1 MSATIIYSIDS
12 GVAPFQVYLLGTDK
26 PMQLRLSLGT
36 YTFENVICGEYVI
49 RIIDD
54 KDCVFDIPASYP
66 CPATTTTSTTEEPI
80 VTTTT
85 TPVHTT
91 TTTTEEP
98 LEEYPCNYLI
108 NYYGYDYE
116 KSISINLG
124 TDLGAVLFNF
134 NFFYIPVK
142 VIIEFDGVEVINT
155 GYRGNPTYQALLDAA
170 LTDLGQPTETINP
183 DSQSTLVFTKSSAVA
198 HATMTI
204 YTPIDGAIASLRL
217 RCPVEIV
224 ETWTV
229 QYDDYSCIEDEYTA
243 TTTEEPVITTT
254 TTTLCYPAGLNYTRN
269 FYHKYDEYTGAPVI
283 DFINSEELACAAQYG
298 FFNEGYN
305 LVDGVSVSADTFFVG
320 YQIYPHDCSLFNG
333 YYIFSGRWG
342 WPTDSFDQGILVR
355 IINNVIVERIV
366 CPVTTTTTVE
376 PATTTTTEESYPIV
390 NCNSSI
396 SFPGGE
402 SYPTAFSVN
411 LGSTIGKVT
420 FLYQPQG
427 IPDRFI
433 VERSGN
439 VLFDS
444 GYFGSYSIVYAYGT
458 SQRGVFNAALNGKV
472 DPRSGLTYPI
482 LGTDLTTY
490 SGMGLNVYPNEIQAD
505 GYPDVYDCGGDE
517 YLETCIAKSTTGLYF
532 DLLVYAPMSGTAW
545 NATFMCPQEG
555 ECPLI
560 TTTTTPA

>member
-1 MSATIIYSIDS
+1 MAATIIYSIDS
-12 GVAPFQVYLLGTDK
+12 GEAPFQVYLLGTDK

-54 KDCVFDIPASYP
+54 KDCVFDIPVSYP

-116 KSISINLG
+116 KSLSINLG

-155 GYRGNPTYQALLDAA
+155 GYRGNPVYQALLNAT
-170 LTDLGQPTETINP
+170 LTDLGQPTETINS
-183 DSQSTLVFTKSSAVA
+183 DSQSTLVFTKSSAVT

-229 QYDDYSCIEDEYTA
+229 QYDDYSCIEDEYTETTTEEA
-243 TTTEEPVITTT
+243 ITTTTEEPVAATT
-254 TTTLCYPAGLNYTRN
+254 
-269 FYHKYDEYTGAPVI
+269 
-283 DFINSEELACAAQYG
+283 
-298 FFNEGYN
+298 
-305 LVDGVSVSADTFFVG
+305 
-320 YQIYPHDCSLFNG
+320 
-333 YYIFSGRWG
+333 
-342 WPTDSFDQGILVR
+342 
-355 IINNVIVERIV
+355 
-366 CPVTTTTTVE
+366 
-376 PATTTTTEESYPIV
+376 TTTTTEESYPIV

-396 SFPGGE
+396 SYPGGE

-439 VLFDS
+439 VVFDS
-444 GYFGSYSIVYAYGT
+444 GYYGSYSIVYAYGT

-490 SGMGLNVYPNEIQAD
+490 SGMGLDIFPNVIQPD
-505 GYPDVYDCGGDE
+505 GYPEVHPCGGDE

-532 DLLVYAPMSGTAW
+532 DLFVYAPMSGTAW